1 MHYVNFGSA
10 GVKVSRIALGM
21 GLREQYTDEGAE
33 RLVGHA
39 IDSGVNFIDC
49 ANRYGLGDDRVNL
62 RGTAEQALG
71 RALRTR
77 RDEVVITT
85 KVTGAMGDGPNDSG
99 AARVHIMREV
109 ERSLTRLQTD
119 RIDVYLL
126 HGWDDSTPIEET
138 VRALDDLVTQG
149 KVLYFGC
156 CNYAAWQVCKALWT
170 ADRLGAHRFICVQ
183 NEYSLLRRGL
193 EKEMFGLIRDQGLG
207 AMAYSPLK
215 AGLLSGVYT
224 PGQPPPPGSLWDQRP
239 DEDYSS
245 ALPPSSRAA
254 DRRPE
259 VDSLR
264 ARRQRASGRDGL
276 GALASRDHRG
286 HLGQRHDRAARRQPR
301 RPRAAAHPGRA
312 PHPGRRVLSRN
323 DLTIHYPPLPR
334 RERTEVR
341 VMHPPSGQSAHSR
354 DRSG

>member
-1 MHYVNFGSA
+1 MHYTNFGSA

-138 VRALDDLVTQG
+138 VRTLDDLVTQG

-170 ADRLGAHRFICVQ
+170 ADRLGAHSFICVQ

-245 ALPPSSRAA
+245 ALPPSAA
-254 DRRPE
+254 PLIAALRSIASERGVSVPQVAMAWVLSHPE
-259 VDSLR
+259 ITV
-264 ARRQRASGRDGL
+264 AISGSDTIERLDDNL
-276 GALASRDHRG
+276 GALELELSPEERLTLDEASS
-286 HLGQRHDRAARRQPR
+286 
-301 RPRAAAHPGRA
+301 AAA
-312 PHPGRRVLSRN
+312 
-323 DLTIHYPPLPR
+323 T
-334 RERTEVR
+334 T
-341 VMHPPSGQSAHSR
+341 
-354 DRSG
+354 